1 MIEKIRI
8 HSCHIVTFA
17 QGGMQTPPKSI
28 PLLLQVGGKKVQIS
42 SFPPLNPKL
51 AQLDYLAIA
60 IVYC

>member
-1 MIEKIRI
+1 MMEKIRI
-8 HSCHIVTFA
+8 HSCHIMTFA
-17 QGGMQTPPKSI
+17 QGGIPKSI